1 MLNNQQSTNQINFSW
16 INLDLLFIDKDG
28 QVAGEVEKYQRE
40 NEKLQHSVIDMSR
53 ELEIVKVNFWFRWL
67 DLTQP
72 YKEISG
78 DLNLATKTITK
89 KLVLLKF

>member
-1 MLNNQQSTNQINFSW
+1 M
-16 INLDLLFIDKDG
+16 
-28 QVAGEVEKYQRE
+28 EKYQRE

-53 ELEIVKVNFWFRWL
+53 ELEIVKVNFWFWGL